1 MKKILIIAAGA
12 VIMPALLLLTALIPR
27 TAIREKSL
35 DSAEYL
41 CEGELF
47 GDVMEGVDG
56 SRIDRYADSILLNIA
71 YHLDARYPL
80 RSVALSAYYFTPD
93 HEENENYLIGV
104 RDDMEINRQYLRY
117 WHGSVALVR
126 PLLTFLDVKGIY
138 ILNAILLVGLSGVF
152 LMMCV
157 RRREYALVV
166 AYLAAVILTRCWYVP
181 LSLEYTWTFMLMLI
195 GSITAMILYGKGLGK
210 YYGVFFALMGMAT
223 SFLDFLTTE
232 TITLL
237 MPLLTLLWL
246 GHYGSEGS
254 TSGNL
259 DAAKGAAAQTT
270 AAGTVAVSTAAVS
283 TTAVRTAAVR
293 NAAAQTT
300 PGSKAGD
307 VGNAPSRIRVFIC
320 RRDLRMALAC
330 SACWLL
336 GYALMWAS
344 KWVLCSAVMRENA
357 MPYVSEHVAERLSGD
372 MGVGTAA
379 FIAGA
384 VTRNLSCLFPLGYG
398 AVSVIGFIA
407 LIVFALY
414 RGFVYRRDG
423 ADVGFIVLMAL
434 IGLIPYVR
442 FLVLHNHSYIHY
454 FFTYR
459 AQAATVMAIVLIVA
473 ALCRGGEHAD

>member
-12 VIMPALLLLTALIPR
+12 LIMPALLLLTALIPR

-56 SRIDRYADSILLNIA
+56 SRIDRYADAILLNIA

-157 RRREYALVV
+157 RRRDYALVV
-166 AYLAAVILTRCWYVP
+166 AYLSAVILTRCWYVP

-246 GHYGSEGS
+246 GHYGSEGN
-254 TSGNL
+254 TSGDL
-259 DAAKGAAAQTT
+259 DAAKG
-270 AAGTVAVSTAAVS
+270 
-283 TTAVRTAAVR
+283 
-293 NAAAQTT
+293 AAAQTT

-330 SACWLL
+330 SVCWLL

-384 VTRNLSCLFPLGYG
+384 VTRNISCLFPLGYG

-442 FLVLHNHSYIHY
+442 YLVLHNHSYIHY

>member
-12 VIMPALLLLTALIPR
+12 LIMPALLLLTALIPR

-56 SRIDRYADSILLNIA
+56 SRIDRYADAILLNIA

-157 RRREYALVV
+157 RRRDYALVV
-166 AYLAAVILTRCWYVP
+166 AYLSAVILTRCWYVP

-195 GSITAMILYGKGLGK
+195 GFITVMTLYGKGLGK

-259 DAAKGAAAQTT
+259 DAAKGAAAR
-270 AAGTVAVSTAAVS
+270 TVT
-283 TTAVRTAAVR
+283 
-293 NAAAQTT
+293 
-300 PGSKAGD
+300 GSKDGD
-307 VGNAPSRIRVFIC
+307 VGNAPSRIRVFMC

-384 VTRNLSCLFPLGYG
+384 VTRNISCLFPLGYG

-423 ADVGFIVLMAL
+423 ADVGFIVLMTL

-442 FLVLHNHSYIHY
+442 YLVLHNHSYIHY